1 MAYGVRDRT
10 RMVIRE
16 GGAKLDCDGGT
27 MKTPTSPE
35 MTPAERADAGRAARR
50 AVPRSSHGEWRAPKT
65 RTDPVSTL
73 AEQAKSRVPEL
84 VPVRHQRMLL
94 SPFAFYRGGAA
105 IMAADLAS
113 TPDSGIRVQCCGDA
127 HLANFGG
134 FESPERTMVFDIND
148 FDETA
153 PGPWE
158 WDVKRLVASFAIA
171 AQDREFDELL
181 GRGAVLAATRSYRR
195 TMAAFAAMR
204 NLEVWYARLDV
215 DGVLTRWRK
224 GLSSA
229 DVERVQRN
237 VAKAQSKNSL
247 KAFAKLTEI
256 VDGRPQIRSDPPLI
270 VRLHDL
276 VPADRADSLTDE
288 ISGWIRSYSDSLI
301 RDRAHLLHGYQVVDI
316 ARKVVGVGSVG
327 TRCWIALMLG
337 RDESDP
343 LFLQVKEAQASVLEP
358 YVGASEY
365 AQHGQRVVEGQRLM
379 QASSDIFLGWDRAVG
394 LDGQERD
401 FFIRQ
406 LWDGKISADLATM
419 PASLLPVY
427 GEMCGW
433 TLARAHARSGDRIAI
448 AAYLGSGDVFDR
460 AMAEFAFS
468 YAAQNADDYAAAAQA
483 AKDGRLPVAEGSD
496 A

>member
-1 MAYGVRDRT
+1 
-10 RMVIRE
+10 
-16 GGAKLDCDGGT
+16 
-27 MKTPTSPE
+27 
-35 MTPAERADAGRAARR
+35 
-50 AVPRSSHGEWRAPKT
+50 
-65 RTDPVSTL
+65 
-73 AEQAKSRVPEL
+73 
-84 VPVRHQRMLL
+84 
-94 SPFAFYRGGAA
+94 
-105 IMAADLAS
+105 
-113 TPDSGIRVQCCGDA
+113 
-127 HLANFGG
+127 
-134 FESPERTMVFDIND
+134 
-148 FDETA
+148 
-153 PGPWE
+153 
-158 WDVKRLVASFAIA
+158 
-171 AQDREFDELL
+171 
-181 GRGAVLAATRSYRR
+181 
-195 TMAAFAAMR
+195 
-204 NLEVWYARLDV
+204 
-215 DGVLTRWRK
+215 VLTRWRK

-276 VPADRADSLTDE
+276 VPADRADSLTGE

-358 YVGASEY
+358 FVGASEY

-379 QASSDIFLGWDRAVG
+379 QASSDIFLGWDRALG

-401 FFIRQ
+401 FFVRQ